1 MIADDRNKVVYFQ
14 QMVGSEILIVKIV
27 VELLKR
33 NEIINLMR
41 SCNYYIVIALSTAK
55 DLN

>member
-1 MIADDRNKVVYFQ
+1 
-14 QMVGSEILIVKIV
+14 MVGSEILIVKIV